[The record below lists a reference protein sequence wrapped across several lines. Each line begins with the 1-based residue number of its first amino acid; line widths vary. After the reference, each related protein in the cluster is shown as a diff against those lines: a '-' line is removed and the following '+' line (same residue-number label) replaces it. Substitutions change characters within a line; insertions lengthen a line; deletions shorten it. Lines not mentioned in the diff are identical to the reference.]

1 MPHPIAEDLIASVLH
16 RDSNVIVLNK
26 PPGLASHGGPKTY
39 FHVDAYLPD
48 LKFGIQPEPTLAH
61 RLDRDTAGCLL
72 LCRHPKSSK
81 KITRLFTEKRIG
93 KTYWAVVRGAVADD
107 HGFIDAPIG
116 KTNDESGWRM
126 LVHED
131 GQPSKTEYQVLG
143 RGKDEDGSDITW
155 LALTP
160 HTGRTHQLRVHL
172 DHIGHPV
179 LGDPFYGRG
188 DEPPLFGQPPTLM
201 LLSRQIIVPFHAD
214 RDPVVV
220 DAPPPELMR
229 PGLSACGYAGD
240 YAAHAASVDA
250 QYGGDGSNAEGR
262 QEGFEGDD

>member
-1 MPHPIAEDLIASVLH
+1 MPDRVCAQ
-16 RDSNVIVLNK
+16 R
-26 PPGLASHGGPKTY
+26 LA
-39 FHVDAYLPD
+39 
-48 LKFGIQPEPTLAH
+48 Q
-61 RLDRDTAGCLL
+61 DTTVCQLQWRQAKQS
-72 LCRHPKSSK
+72 R
-81 KITRLFTEKRIG
+81 KITRLFTEKLIG

-131 GQPSKTEYQVLG
+131 GQPSKTEYRVLG
-143 RGKDEDGSDITW
+143 RGKDEAGDDITW

-188 DEPPLFGQPPTLM
+188 DEPPIFGQPPTLM
-201 LLSRQIIVPFHAD
+201 LLSRQIVVPFHAD

-229 PGLSACGYAGD
+229 PGLSACGYVGD
-240 YAAHAASVDA
+240 YAPHAASVDA
-250 QYGGDGSNAEGR
+250 QYGGDGSDAEGG